1 MCGLESLLYGLREK
15 EIVST
20 SLFSQG
26 VEGSIIHSLCW
37 QQQWMLGT
45 ATLKDKMKIQNQ
57 KYILK
62 EKITLTFWQMHLPLS
77 VCSGM
82 NHIIRV
88 KIKFVA

>member
-15 EIVST
+15 ETVST

-26 VEGSIIHSLCW
+26 VEGGIIHSLCW

-62 EKITLTFWQMHLPLS
+62 EKSHLP
-77 VCSGM
+77 SG
-82 NHIIRV
+82 RCTYLFQYAV
-88 KIKFVA
+88 E